1 MTTLEQ
7 ALDTVSQ
14 LPPDRQEM
22 LIEIIQNRL
31 VQTRR
36 QEIAKDAKESI
47 AAFHRGELKPQSLD
61 AIVAKLRET
70 LQDNH

>member
-7 ALDTVSQ
+7 ALYTVSQ

-31 VQTRR
+31 VETRR

-47 AAFHRGELKPQSLD
+47 AAFHQGKLKSQSLEMF
-61 AIVAKLRET
+61 AQV
-70 LQDNH
+70 N